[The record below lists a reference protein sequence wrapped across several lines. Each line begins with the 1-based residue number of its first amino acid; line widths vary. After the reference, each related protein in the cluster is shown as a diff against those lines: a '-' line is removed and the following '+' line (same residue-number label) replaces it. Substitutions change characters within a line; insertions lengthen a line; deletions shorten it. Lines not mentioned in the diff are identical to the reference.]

1 MPKSTQRRPIVEA
14 DALAPEP
21 TQGAVCTPSCS
32 CQRGCLGV
40 PSNACCVAWEPEGAP
55 GQATLLGR
63 AGVLSMSM
71 AWPGLKTLASV
82 PGPFGDFCRSH
93 ALGFSPAAL
102 CPLPAPQQPF
112 SQLEAV
118 GDSGLVCGD
127 QALQGWGQLSP
138 SGEQQPWWGWQPPPA
153 LPSGMVAQQPLS
165 QTPLPG
171 EHRLHPASPSAL
183 ASPPACG
190 GSCPESGAVCIP
202 PLSAGLWGAVPGH
215 LAPATT
221 AAGAASEGRCGGWQA
236 GEVSCG
242 SSVL

>member
-1 MPKSTQRRPIVEA
+1 MREELSRRIQTAESRIQVWFQNRRARMPKSTQRRPIVEA

-93 ALGFSPAAL
+93 ASGFSPAAL

-118 GDSGLVCGD
+118 GDSGLDSGG
-127 QALQGWGQLSP
+127 QSPGTWPLPPQLQGQHLKVDLRRS
-138 SGEQQPWWGWQPPPA
+138 S
-153 LPSGMVAQQPLS
+153 
-165 QTPLPG
+165 
-171 EHRLHPASPSAL
+171 
-183 ASPPACG
+183 SPPSELEETRLGVKAGPQKCCQSHSTYLATSPFHEAKG
-190 GSCPESGAVCIP
+190 WHSKTINPSSPTCPLCQVICPCQE
-202 PLSAGLWGAVPGH
+202 
-215 LAPATT
+215 
-221 AAGAASEGRCGGWQA
+221 EG
-236 GEVSCG
+236 V
-242 SSVL
+242 